1 MEKYLKNPIIL
12 AIIVGAVV
20 FVLMSYLY
28 NPKPDKKT
36 NKRKNKPES
45 FFNDKRETSI
55 LVAAIAALG
64 TWFLANYYLPRSID
78 VVDITQVQN
87 NTLNNPLVNPPSTD
101 QAGIVPGF
109 PGIQTQPPDVV
120 SGNVPGTV
128 PAAPAVPVA
137 APTVPAPIDVTQ
149 PGIVPGAPVAPGVP
163 TTPAVATA
171 PTAPVPQLG
180 GSAVGTMHGGLPS
193 AVPNGTVPGI
203 TEQMVGPQ
211 RSYNVIGSGID
222 IPRNAIPRVM
232 VDYQ

>member
-64 TWFLANYYLPRSID
+64 TWFLANYYLPRSTD
-78 VVDITQVQN
+78 VVDIAQVQN

-120 SGNVPGTV
+120 AGIVPGTV
-128 PAAPAVPVA
+128 PTVPAVPVA
-137 APTVPAPIDVTQ
+137 VPTVPAPIDVTQ
-149 PGIVPGAPVAPGVP
+149 PGVVPGVP
-163 TTPAVATA
+163 VVPGTPGVPAA
-171 PTAPVPQLG
+171 PTPQLG

-193 AVPNGTVPGI
+193 AVPSGTVPEI

-211 RSYNVIGSGID
+211 KSYNVIGSGID

>member
-64 TWFLANYYLPRSID
+64 TWFLANYYLPRSTD

-87 NTLNNPLVNPPSTD
+87 NTLNNPLVNPPNTD

-109 PGIQTQPPDVV
+109 PGIQAQPPDIVA
-120 SGNVPGTV
+120 GNVPGTM
-128 PAAPAVPVA
+128 PATPAVSVDV
-137 APTVPAPIDVTQ
+137 PTVPAPTDVTQ
-149 PGIVPGAPVAPGVP
+149 PGVVPGAPVAFGVP
-163 TTPAVATA
+163 A
-171 PTAPVPQLG
+171 APVPQLG

-193 AVPNGTVPGI
+193 AVPNGNVPGI